1 MILIEAFP
9 IIFVIAFMYIL
20 FAPIYI
26 ILDSSKNLYQI
37 EVLRLAKVKII
48 PHDHDL
54 FLEYKIAFWSTRSNL
69 FTQKKEKKQPS
80 KNTLARKKK
89 SISFNK
95 LHAVWRSFKV
105 KQFSVDVDF
114 GNPQVNG
121 ILYPVFLMA
130 SKWTNK
136 EIMINFEGTN
146 SVKVKFENSIAR
158 MLWAYIFN

>member
-69 FTQKKEKKQPS
+69 FTQKKEEKQPS

-95 LHAVWRSFKV
+95 LHAV
-105 KQFSVDVDF
+105 
-114 GNPQVNG
+114 
-121 ILYPVFLMA
+121 
-130 SKWTNK
+130 
-136 EIMINFEGTN
+136 
-146 SVKVKFENSIAR
+146 
-158 MLWAYIFN
+158 